1 MPQTRRKAVALSAP
15 VSFYAKMNDMNKIK
29 GFTLIELLIV
39 IAVIGILSA
48 IAIPAYIGVQT
59 RAARSEAKA
68 NLQSLRLLEE
78 QFFAEN
84 GEYAGA
90 LADVTA
96 IKSKLPG
103 FKPGN
108 EADLR
113 FDYKVDHN
121 VNLTSAQTPCFKA
134 TATGKTGTNVA
145 GEVYKIDCNNNR
157 ENF

>member
-1 MPQTRRKAVALSAP
+1 MIG
-15 VSFYAKMNDMNKIK
+15 MNNRDEIK

-84 GEYAGA
+84 GDYTAELDDIA
-90 LADVTA
+90 A
-96 IKSKLPG
+96 IKSVLPG

-113 FDYKVDHN
+113 FAYKVEQNKDN
-121 VNLTSAQTPCFKA
+121 AGAAQTPCFRA
-134 TATGKTGTNVA
+134 TATGKTGTNVS
-145 GEVYKIDCNNNR
+145 GEIFRIDCNNNR
-157 ENF
+157 LNF

>member
-1 MPQTRRKAVALSAP
+1 
-15 VSFYAKMNDMNKIK
+15 MNTMDKGK

-39 IAVIGILSA
+39 IAIIGILSA
-48 IAIPAYIGVQT
+48 IAIPAYIGVQS

-84 GEYAGA
+84 GNYTAN
-90 LADVTA
+90 LVDITA
-96 IKSKLPG
+96 IKSVLPG

-113 FDYKVDHN
+113 FTYNVDQN
-121 VNLTSAQTPCFKA
+121 KDITGTAQTPCFRA
-134 TATGKTGTNVA
+134 IATGKTGTNVS
-145 GEVYKIDCNNNR
+145 GEIFRIDCNNNR
-157 ENF
+157 FNF

>member
-1 MPQTRRKAVALSAP
+1 M
-15 VSFYAKMNDMNKIK
+15 YNNDKIK
-29 GFTLIELLIV
+29 GFTLIELLVV
-39 IAVIGILSA
+39 IAIIGILSA

-84 GEYAGA
+84 GNYTAN

-96 IKSKLPG
+96 IKTALPG

-108 EADLR
+108 EADLK
-113 FDYKVDHN
+113 FTYN
-121 VNLTSAQTPCFKA
+121 VEQNKDIAGTAQTPCFRA
-134 TATGKTGTNVA
+134 IATGKSSTNVA
-145 GEVYKIDCNNNR
+145 GDIFRIDCNNNR
-157 ENF
+157 FNF

>member
-1 MPQTRRKAVALSAP
+1 MDRV
-15 VSFYAKMNDMNKIK
+15 K

-39 IAVIGILSA
+39 IAVIGILTA
-48 IAIPAYIGVQT
+48 IAIPAYIGVQA

-78 QFFAEN
+78 QFFAEH
-84 GEYAGA
+84 GEYAGN

-113 FDYKVDHN
+113 FTYKVDHN
-121 VNLTSAQTPCFKA
+121 VNLTSAQTPCFRA
-134 TATGKTGTNVA
+134 TATGRSGTNVS
-145 GEVYKIDCNNNR
+145 GEEYKIDCNNNR
-157 ENF
+157 LHF